1 MKVLM
6 INSVC
11 GVGSTGRICTDIADV
26 LTENGHE
33 CKIAF
38 GRKAAPE
45 RYRKYAYRITSDSG
59 VKINA
64 LKARLFDN
72 EGFNATGATKKLVS
86 FIEKY
91 NPDVI
96 HLHNLHGYYLN
107 AEVLFDYLKKTDK
120 KVIWTLHDCWAFT
133 GHCAY
138 FDYPEC
144 NKWKENCGGCGRL
157 NDYPKAITDRAKRNL
172 AKKREIFTG
181 VKNLTIVTPSKW
193 LAELT
198 KQSFLGEYPV
208 KVINN
213 GIDTAV
219 FRPTE
224 SDFKEKNGLSGK
236 KIILGVANIW
246 DARKG
251 LEDFI
256 ALSKKISDDYRIVLV
271 GLDEKQLGAL
281 PENIL
286 GITRTSSANELAEIY
301 TAADVLFNPTY
312 EDNYPT
318 VNLEAQAC
326 GTPVVTYDTGG
337 SGETIFRDNGK
348 IVEKGDLDSAFGMIK
363 YYAENFADRKIFV
376 EDGKKENKSGI
387 QFDLK
392 NKKVFCEEYLGLFG
406 VENK

>member
-11 GVGSTGRICTDIADV
+11 GIGSTGRICTDIADE

-38 GRKAAPE
+38 GRKSAPE
-45 RYRKYAYRITSDSG
+45 RYQKYAYRITSDGG

-72 EGFNATGATKKLVS
+72 EGFNAAGATKKLIS
-86 FIEKY
+86 FIEEY

-107 AEVLFDYLKKTDK
+107 VKILFDYLKKTDK
-120 KVIWTLHDCWAFT
+120 KVVWTLHDCWAFT
-133 GHCAY
+133 GHCAN
-138 FDYPEC
+138 FQYPVC
-144 NKWKENCGGCGRL
+144 DKWKTGCFDCERKIK
-157 NDYPKAITDRAKRNL
+157 YPKSFVDNSQKNYLEKERV
-172 AKKREIFTG
+172 FCG
-181 VKNLTIVTPSKW
+181 VKNLTVVTPSEW
-193 LAELT
+193 LARLVKE
-198 KQSFLGEYPV
+198 SFLGRYPT

-213 GIDTAV
+213 GIDTSV

-224 SDFKEKNGLSGK
+224 SDFKERNGLKDK
-236 KIILGVANIW
+236 KMILGVANVW
-246 DARKG
+246 DEFKG
-251 LEDFI
+251 INDFI
-256 ALSKKISDDYRIVLV
+256 GLSKKISDDYRIVLV
-271 GLDEKQLGAL
+271 GLDEKQLGML

-286 GITRTSSANELAEIY
+286 GITRTNNTKELAEIY

-337 SGETIFRDNGK
+337 SGES
-348 IVEKGDLDSAFGMIK
+348 VP
-363 YYAENFADRKIFV
+363 
-376 EDGKKENKSGI
+376 KENVIAAGDVDAFLNLEKS
-387 QFDLK
+387 QLK
-392 NKKVFCEEYLGLFG
+392 VKYIDKRDKSLFIDKYLKLYH
-406 VENK
+406 ER

>member
-11 GVGSTGRICTDIADV
+11 GIGSTGRICTDIADE

-45 RYRKYAYRITSDSG
+45 RYRKYAYRITSDGG

-72 EGFNATGATKKLVS
+72 EGFNAAGATKKLIS

-107 AEVLFDYLKKTDK
+107 VEVLFDYLKKADK

-144 NKWKENCGGCGRL
+144 DKWRENCGNCGRL
-157 NDYPKAITDRAKRNL
+157 NDYPKAITDKAKRNL
-172 AKKREIFTG
+172 AKKKEIFRG
-181 VKNLTIVTPSKW
+181 VKNLTVVTPSKW
-193 LAELT
+193 LAGLA
-198 KQSFLGEYPV
+198 KQSFLGEYLV
-208 KVINN
+208 EVINN

-224 SDFKEKNGLSGK
+224 SNFKEKNGLSGK
-236 KIILGVANIW
+236 KIILGVANVW

-251 LEDFI
+251 LGDFI
-256 ALSKKISDDYRIVLV
+256 SLSKKISDDYRIVLV
-271 GLDEKQLGAL
+271 GLDEKQLGML

-286 GITRTSSANELAEIY
+286 GITRTSSAKELAEIY

-337 SGETIFRDNGK
+337 SGES
-348 IVEKGDLDSAFGMIK
+348 VP
-363 YYAENFADRKIFV
+363 
-376 EDGKKENKSGI
+376 KENVIAAGDVDAFLKIEKS
-387 QFDLK
+387 QLK
-392 NKKVFCEEYLGLFG
+392 VKYIDKRNKSLFIDKYLKLYH
-406 VENK
+406 ER